1 MPARGSA
8 AGGRGKPMYT
18 IPIPDRKAWQKL
30 RDDAKVPKGASK
42 VSIGADIE
50 AVYKTFAMA
59 TLTKNLN
66 ATKKLIDDLDKTY
79 IPAVKK
85 KYQDFEPVVTRKVKN
100 QAVNHKKFVETVIHG
115 KAEFYPAYQAVESA
129 YNRIVNNRGG
139 EARDLENALDRLQ
152 AIMEAFALI
161 DEKTWKGRR
170 QGVNRLKGDISKEGA
185 VTPEHQ
191 KMYGMLMKDLESTVG
206 T

>member
-1 MPARGSA
+1 
-8 AGGRGKPMYT
+8 MYT

-50 AVYKTFAMA
+50 AVYKTFSMA
-59 TLTKNLN
+59 TMSKNLN

-79 IPAVKK
+79 IPAIKK
-85 KYQDFEPVVTRKVKN
+85 KYQGFEPVVTKRVKN
-100 QAVNHKKFVETVIHG
+100 QAVNHMRFVQDIIHG
-115 KAEFYPAYQAVESA
+115 KSEFYPAYQAVETA
-129 YNRIVNNRGG
+129 FTKIVNNRGG
-139 EARDLENALDRLQ
+139 KAKDLENALDRLQ
-152 AIMEAFALI
+152 AIMEAFAMV

-185 VTPEHQ
+185 LTEGHQ
-191 KMYGMLMKDLESTVG
+191 KMYRLLMKDLKSTVG
-206 T
+206 A